1 METQTDPARSS
12 VGAPLTGL
20 GETGLVS
27 ILFTCYNHL
36 AFIKQAWESIGSQ
49 TYTNWEVIALD
60 DGSTDGTREWLSS
73 LEHPRLKVILNQQ
86 NLGTYGTL
94 NRGLQEAQ
102 GEFIAVFNDDDLWAP
117 EKLKRQISLL
127 RSNDKVGLVHTNGQ
141 FIDGKGERIEGEPLG
156 FKFPRT
162 ETGDVLLDLVH
173 ANKIIASAVLARREC
188 FSRGG
193 FDTSFFGS
201 GDWDMWLRIA
211 EDWKVGFVDEPLT
224 FYRVHGG
231 NASHKL
237 RKIWE
242 DDYLLRRRIHLMLSQ
257 AKRAWPDRFLE
268 QEVKEAIAHNLACLG
283 TVACL
288 TQRAREGRVSFGRS
302 IKLNPKRVQNYARWL
317 LTFLPA
323 AWWER
328 DTLKRNT
335 QGLKDA

>member
-1 METQTDPARSS
+1 METQPQLERSS
-12 VGAPLTGL
+12 IGEAVVGPGVS
-20 GETGLVS
+20 GLVS

-36 AFIKQAWESIGSQ
+36 AFIQEAWQSILDQ
-49 TYTNWEVIALD
+49 TYEHWEVIALD
-60 DGSTDGTREWLSS
+60 DGSTDGTREWLAS
-73 LEHPRLKVILNQQ
+73 LSHPQLKVVFNEK

-94 NRGLQEAQ
+94 NRGLSEAK

-117 EKLKRQISLL
+117 EKLASQIDLL
-127 RSNDKVGLVHTNGQ
+127 KDRPDVGLVHTNGH
-141 FIDGKGERIEGEPLG
+141 FIDGKGQKIEGEPLG

-162 ETGDVLLDLVH
+162 ETGDLLLDLVY

-188 FSRGG
+188 FAKGG

-211 EDWKVGFVDEPLT
+211 TDWKVGFIDKPQT

-237 RKIWE
+237 KRIWE
-242 DDYLLRRRIHLMLSQ
+242 DDYRLRSRLIETLNELGNIS
-257 AKRAWPDRFLE
+257 PSRFEKADLKAA
-268 QEVKEAIAHNLACLG
+268 VAHNLACVG

-288 TQRAREGRVSFGRS
+288 TGHSSAGRS
-302 IKLNPKRVQNYARWL
+302 AYGKSIAVNPKRVQNYARWL
-317 LTFLPA
+317 LTFMPQS
-323 AWWER
+323 WWEK

>member
-1 METQTDPARSS
+1 METQPQPDQSRR
-12 VGAPLTGL
+12 GAPLAGL
-20 GETGLVS
+20 GEGGMVS

-36 AFIKQAWESIGSQ
+36 AFIQDAWESILAQ
-49 TYTNWEVIALD
+49 TYTHWEVIALD
-60 DGSTDGTREWLSS
+60 DGSTDGTREWLTT
-73 LEHPRLKVILNQQ
+73 LNHPRLKVILNEE

-94 NRGLQEAQ
+94 NRGLHEAR

-117 EKLKRQISLL
+117 EKLERQLGLL
-127 RSNDKVGLVHTNGQ
+127 KSNSSMGLVHTNGC
-141 FIDGKGERIEGEPLG
+141 FIDGHGERIEGEPLG

-162 ETGDVLLDLVH
+162 ETGDILLDLVH
-173 ANKIIASAVLARREC
+173 ANKIIASAVLARRKC
-188 FSRGG
+188 FAKGG
-193 FDTSFFGS
+193 FDGSFFGS

-237 RKIWE
+237 RRIWE
-242 DDYLLRRRIHLMLSQ
+242 DDYLLRRKIHLMLSQ
-257 AKRAWPDRFLE
+257 ARSEWPDRFSE
-268 QEVKEAIAHNLACLG
+268 GEIRDAMAHNLACLG

-288 TQRAREGRVSFGRS
+288 TERAREGRASFGRS
-302 IKLNPKRVQNYARWL
+302 ISLNPRRIQNYARWL

-323 AWWER
+323 AWWEK

>member
-1 METQTDPARSS
+1 METQSQSEKST
-12 VGAPLTGL
+12 VGEAVVGS
-20 GETGLVS
+20 GVSGLVS

-36 AFIKQAWESIGSQ
+36 AFIQEAWQSILDQ
-49 TYTNWEVIALD
+49 TYPHWEVIALD

-73 LEHPRLKVILNQQ
+73 LDHPQLKVVFNEE

-94 NRGLQEAQ
+94 NRGLSEAK

-117 EKLKRQISLL
+117 EKLASQIDLL
-127 RSNDKVGLVHTNGQ
+127 KERTDVGLVHTNGH
-141 FIDGKGERIEGEPLG
+141 FIDGKGQKIEGEPLG

-162 ETGDVLLDLVH
+162 ETGDLLLDLVY

-188 FSRGG
+188 FAKGG

-201 GDWDMWLRIA
+201 GDWDMWLRISL
-211 EDWKVGFVDEPLT
+211 DWKVGFIDKPQT

-237 RKIWE
+237 KRIWE
-242 DDYLLRRRIHLMLSQ
+242 DDYRLRRRLVLTLRDL
-257 AKRAWPDRFLE
+257 ARTNRDRFAPTTFKAAL
-268 QEVKEAIAHNLACLG
+268 AHNYACLG

-288 TQRAREGRVSFGRS
+288 TGRKKEGRISYGRS
-302 IKLNPKRVQNYARWL
+302 ISENPKRVQNYARWL
-317 LTFLPA
+317 LTFMPQS
-323 AWWER
+323 WWEK
-328 DTLKRNT
+328 DTLARNT

>member
-1 METQTDPARSS
+1 METQSKPVRAAI
-12 VGAPLTGL
+12 GPPLIGS
-20 GETGLVS
+20 GEAGLVS

-36 AFIKQAWESIGSQ
+36 PFIQDAWESIGAQ

-60 DGSTDGTREWLSS
+60 DGSTDGTREWLKSVD
-73 LEHPRLKVILNQQ
+73 HPKFRVILNKE

-94 NRGLQEAQ
+94 NRGLEEAR

-117 EKLKRQISLL
+117 AKLEQQVSLL
-127 RSNDKVGLVHTNGQ
+127 RANDKVGLVHTNGH
-141 FIDGKGERIEGEPLG
+141 FIDGRGDRIEGEPLG

-162 ETGDVLLDLVH
+162 ETGDILLDLVY

-188 FSRGG
+188 FAKGG

-201 GDWDMWLRIA
+201 GDWEMWLRIA
-211 EDWKVGFVDEPLT
+211 QDWKIGFVNEPLT

-237 RKIWE
+237 KRIWE
-242 DDYLLRRRIHLMLSQ
+242 DDFRLRTSLEARLFKELQ
-257 AKRAWPDRFLE
+257 GTPGRFL
-268 QEVKEAIAHNLACLG
+268 ASDIAAAHAHNLACLG

-288 TQRAREGRVSFGRS
+288 TGRASKARS
-302 IKLNPKRVQNYARWL
+302 SYAQSIRLNPRRLQNYARWL

-323 AWWER
+323 SWWER
-328 DTLKRNT
+328 ETLKRNT
-335 QGLKDA
+335 QGLKDL